1 MCSQPRFILPG
12 AAGSPPKILTMNEVN
27 DVLINVENM
36 TLAHEIAVNPEFRL
50 QPYEPSENS
59 LEKNVKEM
67 IHKAFWSSIREQLAR
82 DPPCYDDAIQLLADI
97 KEVRERSSTPLE
109 KYSDFICLL
118 RDFHTLSRRITKKH
132 WIKFARCWIQAS
144 FVSKPNKVS

>member
-1 MCSQPRFILPG
+1 MFRFCSQPRFILPG

-27 DVLINVENM
+27 DVLVNVENM

-67 IHKAFWSSIREQLAR
+67 IHKAFWCSIREQLAR

-97 KEVRERSSTPLE
+97 KEVKNDL
-109 KYSDFICLL
+109 
-118 RDFHTLSRRITKKH
+118 
-132 WIKFARCWIQAS
+132 
-144 FVSKPNKVS
+144 